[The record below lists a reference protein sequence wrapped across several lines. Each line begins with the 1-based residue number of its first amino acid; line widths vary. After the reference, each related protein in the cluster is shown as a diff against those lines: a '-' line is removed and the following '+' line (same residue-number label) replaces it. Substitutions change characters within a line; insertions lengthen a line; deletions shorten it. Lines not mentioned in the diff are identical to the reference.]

1 MSPSPFTI
9 LLSLSRDKHYELF
22 SPPQRYLNMYA
33 AGIIMHGLQK
43 AIIHKLF
50 AHLRDAEALLISC
63 WLLILIF
70 NFHCLVLSMI
80 FVEPLL
86 RLLHLRLVFGFI
98 KIIIKL
104 PRIGFAWILIG
115 YAVKSMRRVWRAW
128 EKLTVCMS
136 AYNSKT
142 FGTRV
147 TKLGDN
153 VPSFI
158 TQVELD

>member
-9 LLSLSRDKHYELF
+9 LLSLSSDKHYELF

-33 AGIIMHGLQK
+33 GGIIMHGLQK

-80 FVEPLL
+80 FVELLL
-86 RLLHLRLVFGFI
+86 RLRLLLRLVFGFI

-136 AYNSKT
+136 SYSSKT
-142 FGTRV
+142 IWDRA
-147 TKLGDN
+147 TKFDDN
-153 VPSFI
+153 VSCYI
-158 TQVELD
+158 T